1 MALSDRIDAFCQ
13 LGIVINQVLVYDEDQ
28 INLSPSAEKLRQ
40 LIHTIQNQNPWFT
53 PDNVKSALS
62 AIAHTLSKESLSTW
76 AGRYP
81 LLTRKPDSRRIGVTL
96 AGNIPLVGF
105 HDFLSVLISGNRF
118 VGNLSSKDDQLLP
131 AIAHVLTDLQPGFNG
146 YIDLIEGPFTT
157 IDAIIAT
164 GSDNSARYFD
174 YYFSK
179 YPNII
184 RRNRNGIA
192 ILDGT
197 ESSSELQVL
206 GEDIFQ
212 YFGLGCRSISKLF
225 IPANYDF
232 GPILKSLSA
241 FKHVGDHK
249 KYRNNYVYNRAKY
262 LVQQIPIIDSGFV
275 ILKEDPEFASPPG
288 VIFFEHYGEQKE
300 LIKRVNT
307 AREKIQCIVSNNIQ
321 FDSVGF
327 GKTQY
332 PELSDYADG
341 IDTMEFLLSLNNG

>member
-1 MALSDRIDAFCQ
+1 MALSDRIEAFSQ
-13 LGIVINQVLVYDEDQ
+13 LGSVINQIVEGNDNNADLHGPAKE
-28 INLSPSAEKLRQ
+28 LHH
-40 LIHTIQNQNPWFT
+40 LIDTIQNKNPWFT

-62 AIAHTLSKESLSTW
+62 AIAHILSKESLSTW
-76 AGRYP
+76 ADRYP
-81 LLTRKPDSRRIGVTL
+81 LLTRKPDSRRIGVIL

-105 HDFLSVLISGNRF
+105 HDFLSVLISGNQF

-131 AIAHVLTDLQPGFNG
+131 AMAHVL
-146 YIDLIEGPFTT
+146 IDLHPLLSESIEFSEGHFSD
-157 IDAIIAT
+157 IDAILAT

-197 ESSSELQVL
+197 ESSSELQAL
-206 GEDIFQ
+206 GKDIFQ

-232 GPILKSLSA
+232 GLILKSLSA
-241 FKHVGDHK
+241 FNHVEDHK
-249 KYRNNYVYNRAKY
+249 KYYNNYLYNRAKY

-275 ILKEDPEFASPPG
+275 VLKEDPEFASPPG
-288 VIFFEHYGEQKE
+288 VLFFEHYDKQKE
-300 LIKRVNT
+300 LIKRVN
-307 AREKIQCIVSNNIQ
+307 AVREKIQCIVSNNTQ